1 MKRTFTL
8 LILMSFAIFSQAS
21 KSASPITIS
30 VTKISC
36 EKAFLG
42 IQTDE
47 VSIKKANF
55 LNLPN
60 PYGSYVTKVYKNS
73 AAEKAGLKPFDYIVG
88 INEDMLTDET
98 SLNDLLS
105 DHKPSERATLRVIR
119 NGQALDL
126 EVTFGKM
133 DEFHYEMPF
142 ENKSFLGVRQTGPEG
157 DEVGGVMVDIVD
169 NSTAKNIGL
178 QDGDIITEIN
188 GYKMYDWND
197 ISAAIQTSKPGE
209 EIQVKYIR
217 NDQQMV
223 SSGTIASSFDR
234 DSQNWMAMT
243 EEQKEQWED
252 WAENQGERWEEWGE
266 QQAEKWEEWGE
277 RFGEKFERKYTE
289 RFQDSGSKAFL
300 GIYLE
305 KVSAQ
310 KAKLLGFDNPYGS
323 YVKGVIPNTAAHKA
337 GVEPFDYIYGFDTYR
352 VGEDQSFSAILS
364 KFEPGDEGTLHI
376 FRKGERKTLKITLGT
391 RMDAE
396 PKKVSKCDEP
406 FFGVRNDYGSKADAY
421 GVKISPVSNSTAEA
435 IGLQKGDIIHT
446 INGNRII
453 DWTDVSIAVDNA
465 QPGKT
470 ISVEYERD
478 GKKGKASGKLKTLG
492 ETKECEEN
500 EWDIEDDFDFDM
512 NFDFDEN
519 TIVNRSPRDRGR
531 DREERRDISNM
542 SVNVQK
548 LNQDEA
554 KNLGNNIGMNFSSGQ
569 NLKIESI
576 RVAPNPNEGLFKMD
590 FELPESGETSVKIFN
605 NSGRMI
611 YEYDLGNYSGTFQD
625 QVDISQ
631 NGKGIYLLEVK
642 QDNKSAYYK
651 IVLQ

>member
-1 MKRTFTL
+1 
-8 LILMSFAIFSQAS
+8 MSIGMISQAVN
-21 KSASPITIS
+21 SASPVMILS
-30 VTKISC
+30 TKISC

-42 IQTDE
+42 IQTNE
-47 VSIKKANF
+47 VSIEKANF

-60 PYGSYVTKVYKNS
+60 PYGSYVTIVYKNS
-73 AAEKAGLKPFDYIVG
+73 AAEKAGIKPFDYIVG
-88 INEDMLTDET
+88 INDDMLTEET
-98 SLNDLLS
+98 SLNDLLA
-105 DHKPSERATLRVIR
+105 DHKPSEQATLRVIR
-119 NGQALDL
+119 NGKPLDID
-126 EVTFGKM
+126 VTFGKVE
-133 DEFHYEMPF
+133 EFHYEMPF
-142 ENKSFLGVRQTGPEG
+142 QNKSFLGVRQTGPEG

-169 NSTAKNIGL
+169 NSTAKEIGL

-188 GYKMYDWND
+188 GYRMYDWND

-217 NDQQMV
+217 NDQQMT

-234 DSQNWMAMT
+234 ESQSWMSMS
-243 EEQKEQWED
+243 EEQKEKWED
-252 WAENQGERWEEWGE
+252 WAEEQGERWEEWGE
-266 QQAEKWEEWGE
+266 EQAERWEEWGE
-277 RFGEKFERKYTE
+277 KFEKKFE
-289 RFQDSGSKAFL
+289 KRFNDRLEEGGSKAFL
-300 GIYLE
+300 GVYLE

-323 YVKGVIPNTAAHKA
+323 YVKGVIPNTAAYKA
-337 GVEPFDYIYGFDTYR
+337 GVQPFDYIYGFDTYR

-364 KFEPGDEGTLHI
+364 KYEPGDEGTLHI
-376 FRKGERKTLKITLGT
+376 FRKGDRKTLKITLGT

-396 PKKVSKCDEP
+396 PKKVSKCEEP
-406 FFGVRNDYGSKADAY
+406 FFGVRNDYGSKSDAF
-421 GVKISPVSNSTAEA
+421 GVKISPVENSTAEA
-435 IGLQKGDIIHT
+435 IGLKSGDIIHT
-446 INGNRII
+446 INGYRIV
-453 DWTDVSIAVDNA
+453 DWTDVSIAIDNA

-470 ISVEYERD
+470 ISVEYERG

-500 EWDIEDDFDFDM
+500 DWDIEDDFNFDM
-512 NFDFDEN
+512 NFDFDDN
-519 TIVNRSPRDRGR
+519 TIVNRSPRER
-531 DREERRDISNM
+531 DRSREGRRDISNM

-554 KNLGNNIGMNFSSGQ
+554 KNLGNDIGMNLTSGQ
-569 NLKIESI
+569 NLNINSLRI
-576 RVAPNPNEGLFKMD
+576 APNPNEGLFKMD

-605 NSGRMI
+605 NSARMI
-611 YEYDLGNYSGTFQD
+611 YEYDLGNYTGTFQD

-642 QDNKSAYYK
+642 QGNKSAYYK